1 MSLKFKTKKS
11 RYFYSTNRKI
21 LLKISFFSDRN
32 TVRFRGIPDAV
43 TPNMLFSSLQ
53 PLFFIRKM
61 GRPLKK
67 RGSQKTN

>member
-1 MSLKFKTKKS
+1 MLDGWHPEHKQASDVNS
-11 RYFYSTNRKI
+11 SI
-21 LLKISFFSDRN
+21 FSDRN

-43 TPNMLFSSLQ
+43 TPKMLFSSLQ
-53 PLFFIRKM
+53 PLFFSRKM